1 MLSAMRLNCVL
12 LFLLITFAFASDET
26 ISVHPAQLT
35 RLKELIKSDDEAG
48 ERFRELKH
56 TAMKALDDKPN
67 PIKKIQTEGKLNTD
81 PVKIRTKES
90 LADMKKLHALGWAYA
105 VTGEEKFGEKAREF
119 LLAWARENSPTGDPI
134 DETTLQHAF
143 VAFDLTRE
151 LFNAEQKK
159 EVKAWMKRIAE
170 DEMKTGKKNS
180 GTSRNNW
187 QSHRIKIVGL
197 IGYALGTKEY
207 IEYAED
213 GYKKQL
219 EINLKPDGSSID
231 FHDRDALHYHCYD
244 LEPLLELAIAAKL
257 NGTNLYDK
265 KAADGASLSKSV
277 NFLVPYCT
285 GAKTH
290 AEFVN
295 SKVAF
300 DKKRAES
307 GDKHYEAGHM
317 FEPRT
322 GAQTMELASFFDESF
337 TPVYFQATGKKA
349 SKYPSW
355 QFVLNAVRR

>member
-1 MLSAMRLNCVL
+1 MVL
-12 LFLLITFAFASDET
+12 LAVSLAAEET
-26 ISVHPAQLT
+26 ITLHSAQLA

-48 ERFRELKH
+48 ERFKELKH
-56 TAMKALDDKPN
+56 IATKALDDKPN

-90 LADMKKLHALGWAYA
+90 LADMKKMHALGWTYA
-105 VTGEEKFGEKAREF
+105 VTGEEKFGEKTREF
-119 LLAWARENSPTGDPI
+119 LLAWAKENVPTGDPI
-134 DETTLQHAF
+134 DETTLQNAF
-143 VAFDLTRE
+143 EAFDLTRE
-151 LFNAEQKK
+151 LFSAEQKK
-159 EVKAWMKRIAE
+159 EVKGWIKRVAE

-197 IGYALGTKEY
+197 AGYVLGNKEL
-207 IEYAED
+207 IDYADE

-244 LEPLLELAIAAKL
+244 LEPLLELAIVAKL
-257 NGTNLYDK
+257 NGADYYDR
-265 KAADGASLSKSV
+265 KAADGASLGKSV
-277 NFLVPYCT
+277 NFLVPFCT

-307 GDKHYEAGHM
+307 GDKHYEAGRP
-317 FEPRT
+317 FEPKT
-322 GAQTMELASFFDESF
+322 GAQTLELASFFDDSF
-337 TPVYFQATGKKA
+337 APVYFQATGKKA

-355 QFVLNAVRR
+355 QFVVNAVRK